1 MAFKNNN
8 NNNIDKVSIV
18 DNINR
23 WIKILRTFP
32 DFCKEC
38 PEFFK
43 MTLLFSL
50 IGDTNVKQN
59 VTKNSMRGCPG
70 LKSCQVLHCTNLENF
85 ASRLAK
91 VRAESDVCLVSCISG
106 FLAVSEGTSVSRRV
120 DPILQEVHA
129 GLMEACLA
137 NPARRY
143 MVAPPMYRQSPLW
156 YRDGLPEI
164 LTLFSQVMNSDKS
177 VSNLHLLPSFATPE
191 FDKDGIL
198 LTPYSGMEFVLSLF
212 DGAQEVIENLDSG
225 VDQKSTRNQEAT
237 RVLEDRVVALEQ
249 DHRRLNHVVD
259 DKIAID
265 AEMDDFLKNER
276 FEDTFVIEGLPRIPD
291 DISGKP
297 WQERAVRDTQ
307 RFIKTLMG
315 KSMSIVFVSNATK
328 RVADAIVVYNVKML
342 NIADSKAIRTKF
354 GSYFVG
360 GKGDQRPESMKPYSV
375 KNRVTPETSIRISV
389 LKLLAQRYRDSNP
402 GLFN

>member
-1 MAFKNNN
+1 
-8 NNNIDKVSIV
+8 
-18 DNINR
+18 
-23 WIKILRTFP
+23 
-32 DFCKEC
+32 
-38 PEFFK
+38 
-43 MTLLFSL
+43 
-50 IGDTNVKQN
+50 
-59 VTKNSMRGCPG
+59 
-70 LKSCQVLHCTNLENF
+70 
-85 ASRLAK
+85 
-91 VRAESDVCLVSCISG
+91 
-106 FLAVSEGTSVSRRV
+106 
-120 DPILQEVHA
+120 
-129 GLMEACLA
+129 
-137 NPARRY
+137 
-143 MVAPPMYRQSPLW
+143 MYRQSPLW